1 MRSINEITLRGG
13 LIGSVTPSF
22 SSDIPVISFTL
33 ETCEAL
39 FNAADERTRISAEL
53 HTVVVFGALAVRLS
67 QELSPGMQI
76 YVRGKQR
83 RTGRL
88 SQVTEVAVE
97 NGGIAFQV
105 CNLVSEK
112 NSEISLQIEA
122 EKTAPDLSQQPAYLS
137 TLSIEESPRVAVL
150 STGHVMA
157 EDAMIIPDLCWNSE
171 TEDGHYWIQT
181 APGGWIIRICNCE
194 EWEQELINNGIS
206 YYALHNLRMLEK
218 AGYGWIHCDAN
229 AQVIKGLNFWE
240 W

>member
-1 MRSINEITLRGG
+1 MKNINEVTLTGG

-22 SSDIPVISFTL
+22 SSDKPVISFTL

-39 FNAADERTRISAEL
+39 FQAADERTRFSAEL
-53 HTVVVFGALAVRLS
+53 HTVMVFGALAVRLS

-88 SQVTEVAVE
+88 SQVTEVVVE

-105 CNLVSEK
+105 CNL
-112 NSEISLQIEA
+112 ISGKSSGITLQNEA
-122 EKTAPDLSQQPAYLS
+122 ETSPPELNQQSTYFS

-157 EDAMIIPDLCWNSE
+157 EDAMIMPDLCWNSE
-171 TEDGHYWIQT
+171 TGDGHYWIQT
-181 APGGWIIRICNCE
+181 TPGGWIIRICNCE

-206 YYALHNLRMLEK
+206 YYALHNLRTLEK
-218 AGYGWIHCDAN
+218 AGYGWIHFNAS
-229 AQVIKGLNFWE
+229 AQVIEGLNLWE